1 MWIATLDMDI
11 LYSAEKLG
19 GPNQQ
24 GGWQKKM
31 ARQRY
36 QGGTVRKR
44 GKRNPV
50 WELQWRE
57 DYIKKEDRTI
67 GRRLVTVRIG
77 TVQDL
82 TRRQA
87 RKLADEKLRLL
98 NQGQWAPTST
108 ITVRDFVE
116 GYFVPNFFPT
126 LKLST
131 QQRYRQTLNTH
142 LLPAFGKCRLC
153 DLGTLD
159 VQRFVLQKMEAGL
172 GWESANHYRN
182 LLSKIFAVAKKW
194 GYFSGVNPV
203 AGVELPEKIAVREK
217 HILTPE
223 QISRLME
230 VLPEP
235 ARTMVWLCLLTGLR
249 IGEVLGLPWKNVD
262 FTSGQIRVSQAN
274 YRGTIGSPK
283 TKCSKRL
290 VSIPTALKTV
300 LLKLRESAKQLEEEL
315 VFHTT
320 NGTPYNDS
328 NLLHRQLKPAGKKLG
343 TPWLNWHTLRRTHIT
358 LFQVV
363 GGSLRDAQAQLGH
376 SKMST
381 TLEIYTLPIPEQQ
394 RVTVEKLSVLMA
406 NDGKSEQN
414 SDGLPLATEQI
425 Q

>member
-1 MWIATLDMDI
+1 MDI
-11 LYSAEKLG
+11 LHNAEKLG

-57 DYIKKEDRTI
+57 DYIKEDRTI
-67 GRRLVTVRIG
+67 GRRLVTVKIG

-108 ITVRDFVE
+108 ITLQDFVD

-131 QQRYRQTLNTH
+131 QERYRQTLNTH

-194 GYFSGVNPV
+194 GYFSGANPV

-235 ARTMVWLCLLTGLR
+235 ARTMVRLCLLTGLR

-262 FTSGQIRVSQAN
+262 FTSGQIRVTQAF

-290 VSIPTALKTV
+290 VSIPAALKTV
-300 LLKLRESAKQLEEEL
+300 LLKLRGSAQQGEEML
-315 VFHTT
+315 VFHTAK
-320 NGTPYNDS
+320 GTPYNDS
-328 NLLHRQLKPAGKKLG
+328 NLLHRYLKPAGKKLG
-343 TPWLNWHTLRRTHIT
+343 MPWLNWHTLRRTHIT

-406 NDGKSEQN
+406 NDGKSDQN

>member
-1 MWIATLDMDI
+1 MDI
-11 LYSAEKLG
+11 LLNAEKLG
-19 GPNQQ
+19 GPNQL

-57 DYIKKEDRTI
+57 DYIKTDRTI
-67 GRRLVTVRIG
+67 GRRLVTVKIG
-77 TVQDL
+77 AARDL

-108 ITVRDFVE
+108 ISLQDFVD
-116 GYFVPNFFPT
+116 GYFIPNFFPT

-131 QQRYRQTLNTH
+131 QKRYRRTLNTH

-159 VQRFVLQKMEAGL
+159 VQRFVLQKMGAGL
-172 GWESANHYRN
+172 GWEAANHYRN
-182 LLSKIFAVAKKW
+182 LLSKIFTVAKKW
-194 GYFSGVNPV
+194 GYFSGANPV
-203 AGVELPEKIAVREK
+203 AGVELPEKVAVREK

-223 QISRLME
+223 QISRLMD
-230 VLPEP
+230 VTPEP
-235 ARTMVWLCLLTGLR
+235 VRTMAWLALLTGLR
-249 IGEVLGLPWKNVD
+249 IGEILGLSWKNVD
-262 FTSGQIRVSQAN
+262 LEAGQIRVTQGY
-274 YRGTIGSPK
+274 YRGMMGSPK
-283 TKCSKRL
+283 TKCSKRSL
-290 VSIPTALKTV
+290 PLPEALKQN
-300 LLKLRESAKQLEEEL
+300 LLQLRGKALTLEEL
-315 VFHTT
+315 VFHTRP
-320 NGTPYNDS
+320 GTPYNDS
-328 NLLHRQLKPAGKKLG
+328 NLLHRALKPAGRKLG
-343 TPWLNWHTLRRTHIT
+343 LPWLNWHTLRRTHAT
-358 LFQVV
+358 YFQVA
-363 GGSLRDAQAQLGH
+363 GGSLRDAQAQLCH

-394 RVTVEKLSVLMA
+394 RTTVEKLSVLMA

-414 SDGLPLATEQI
+414 PERLPLASQQI